1 MEGYIDVYVK
11 DEHIEVMGEEFLLG
25 ELTVD
30 LLNIDDNVL
39 RQMGKE
45 LVNLEHLAE
54 ICRE

>member
-1 MEGYIDVYVK
+1 MEGYIDVYIK
-11 DEHIEVMGEEFLLG
+11 DDYIEVMGEEFLLG

-45 LVNLEHLAE
+45 
-54 ICRE
+54 C